1 MKRKYRISKRR
12 ATMVNGDTKHFT
24 RYVTFYCV
32 QRKYFCFWISITP
45 ETEERWRVR
54 NAIKELIKE
63 DRNKSVAKPKGGF

>member
-12 ATMVNGDTKHFT
+12 ATMINGDTKQFT
-24 RYVTFYCV
+24 GFVNFYCV
-32 QRKYFCFWISITP
+32 QRKYFCFWIGITP

-63 DRNKSVAKPKGGF
+63 DRNKMVAKPK